1 MTLHSPATP
10 YPTPDLYE
18 AAAAT
23 IAARA
28 RHLPTHALVL
38 GSGLS
43 GLADLVEEAVVI
55 PYAEIPHFPVSTVAG
70 HAGRLVLGRL
80 AGLPVCVMQ
89 GRFHFYEG
97 YSMAQVTLP
106 VRVFQRLGVH
116 TLLITNAAGGLNPAY
131 AVGDLVLIEDSLNLP
146 GMAGFNPLRG
156 PNLDEFGTRFP
167 ATNRVYTPALRRL
180 ARAVAAEQGLTLH
193 KGVYALLAG
202 PNFESPAEIRMWRTL
217 GADLVGMSTV
227 PEALVAHHAGMQV
240 LAISTV
246 TNMAIDSGDDEGEPT
261 HEEVVAAGR
270 LIVPRLSALLP
281 ALLARMAGEAAA
293 PGANPGAAQG

>member
-1 MTLHSPATP
+1 MSQPTAAAPF
-10 YPTPDLYE
+10 PTPELYE

-28 RHLPTHALVL
+28 RTLPTVALVL

-43 GLADLVEEAVVI
+43 GLADLVEEAVII

-70 HAGRLVLGRL
+70 HAGRLVLGKL
-80 AGLPVCVMQ
+80 AGVSVCVMQ

-116 TLLITNAAGGLNPAY
+116 TLIVTNAAGGLNPAY
-131 AVGDLVLIEDSLNLP
+131 AVGDLVLIEDSINFP

-156 PNLDEFGTRFP
+156 PNLDEFGVRFP
-167 ATNRVYTPALRRL
+167 ATNRVYTPALRAL
-180 ARAVAAEQGLTLH
+180 AREVAAEQGLTLQ

-227 PEALVAHHAGMQV
+227 PESLVAHHAGMEV

-246 TNMAIDSGDDEGEPT
+246 TNLAIDSAESDGEPT
-261 HEEVVAAGR
+261 HEEVVSAGR

-281 ALLARMAGEAAA
+281 ALLARMAAR
-293 PGANPGAAQG
+293 AAQPPAPAA